1 VLIFARM
8 TLIRALFGFLLAL
21 TLFSVAGCDDDVA
34 APDLATAADM
44 SGAVDMGGSS
54 HD

>member
-1 VLIFARM
+1 M
-8 TLIRALFGFLLAL
+8 TLIRALFGVLLAL

-34 APDLATAADM
+34 APDMPPGGDM
-44 SGAVDMGGSS
+44 SGAVDMAGPA

>member
-1 VLIFARM
+1 M

-34 APDLATAADM
+34 APDMAAGADL
-44 SGAVDMGGSS
+44 SGTVDMGGSS